1 NCLNFGSPEDP
12 GVMWQFAETV
22 RGLADGCAFL
32 RTPVTGGNVSFYNQ
46 TGQVPIN
53 PTPVVGVLGILP
65 DVRRRLSLRFRR
77 AGARLV
83 LLGRTGA
90 DFGGSAWA
98 WAVHGHLGGRPPA
111 VDLAAERALAAVLTS
126 AAEEGLLAA
135 AHDLSDGGL
144 AIALAESCLA
154 GATGAQ
160 VSLPGDPFTML
171 FSESP
176 ARVVAEVAPGAE
188 AALTTL
194 CERHLVPLT
203 GLGTLGGDRLEVTG
217 CFTVTLEELA
227 AARAGVLS
235 ALFG

>member
-1 NCLNFGSPEDP
+1 
-12 GVMWQFAETV
+12 V

-32 RTPVTGGNVSFYNQ
+32 GTPVTGGNVSFYNQ

-83 LLGRTGA
+83 LLGRTGE
-90 DFGGSAWA
+90 DLGGSAWA

-111 VDLAAERALAAVLTS
+111 VDLAAERALAVVLAS
-126 AAEEGLLAA
+126 AAEDGLLAA
-135 AHDLSDGGL
+135 AHDLSEGGL
-144 AIALAESCLA
+144 AVALAESCLA
-154 GATGAQ
+154 GATGAR

-176 ARVVAEVAPGAE
+176 ARVVAEVAPGAD
-188 AALTTL
+188 AALAAL
-194 CERHLVPLT
+194 CERHRVPLMD
-203 GLGTLGGDRLEVTG
+203 LGTLGGDRLEVAG
-217 CFTVTLEELA
+217 CFAVTLDELA